1 MVGCEMFAK
10 VNERLILAKLDENHI
25 ISKAQK
31 DPSLLRPTFGG
42 VGMVVCGDFGQLIPI
57 MQHSLMDNI
66 RLPIYDASKQKDRF
80 TNKGKDLIE
89 QFKITI
95 ILKKQHRQ
103 NQGEYNKL
111 CLKFRDGSF
120 LPQDHVSLQKRNYDH
135 LPLEEKNQLVN
146 YGTRLVTTNK
156 QAGNWNAKML
166 ISKAKELDN
175 KIFRIQARETGNKG
189 KAVTTSENFSG
200 LKSTIHITIGS
211 RAMLT
216 SNIWVEAGL
225 INGAQGTVTDIV
237 FDKDDTDDPLPK
249 YVLVSLDDYSGPL
262 LFNDQNKTNW
272 VPVFP
277 ITRQHQ
283 YDRKVERTQ
292 IPLRL
297 STAMTGHKV
306 QGLSLYKGAVVQY
319 PTKEECRRDPLD
331 TWGLNYCILTRVPDF
346 SKIAF
351 INLPDYQRHMKL
363 YNKLKGKDH
372 YKFFKSLMKM
382 LIKSF
387 RGI

>member
-1 MVGCEMFAK
+1 MSDIPEKDHGRIVMCAPTGVAAFNIGCGAASVHKTFNIPVKGDLKELTGEKQKQLELAFENVWLIIIDEISMVGCEMFAK

-42 VGMVVCGDFGQLIPI
+42 LGMVTCGDFGQLIPI

-120 LPQDHVSLQKRNYDH
+120 LPQDHVLLEKRNYDH
-135 LPLEEKNQLVN
+135 LSLEEKNQLVN

-166 ISKAKELDN
+166 ISKAKEQN
-175 KIFRIQARETGNKG
+175 NNIFSIQACETGNKG
-189 KAVTTSENFSG
+189 KAVTT
-200 LKSTIHITIGS
+200 L
-211 RAMLT
+211 
-216 SNIWVEAGL
+216 
-225 INGAQGTVTDIV
+225 
-237 FDKDDTDDPLPK
+237 
-249 YVLVSLDDYSGPL
+249 
-262 LFNDQNKTNW
+262 
-272 VPVFP
+272 
-277 ITRQHQ
+277 
-283 YDRKVERTQ
+283 
-292 IPLRL
+292 
-297 STAMTGHKV
+297 
-306 QGLSLYKGAVVQY
+306 
-319 PTKEECRRDPLD
+319 
-331 TWGLNYCILTRVPDF
+331 
-346 SKIAF
+346 
-351 INLPDYQRHMKL
+351 
-363 YNKLKGKDH
+363 
-372 YKFFKSLMKM
+372 
-382 LIKSF
+382 
-387 RGI
+387 